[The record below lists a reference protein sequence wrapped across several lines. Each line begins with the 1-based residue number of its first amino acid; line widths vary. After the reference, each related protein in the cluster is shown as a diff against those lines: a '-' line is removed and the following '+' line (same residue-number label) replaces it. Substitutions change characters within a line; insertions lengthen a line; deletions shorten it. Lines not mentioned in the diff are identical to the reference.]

1 MELPI
6 TQSDLDYIIE
16 MVKNKNP
23 QLYNKLWSH
32 KFNLK
37 YTKGKK

>member
-6 TQSDLDYIIE
+6 TDSEFDYILE
-16 MVKNKNP
+16 LVRHKNP

-37 YTKGKK
+37 YIKNKK